1 MMDVRVSATE
11 MGPGFEEQLNR
22 VMRNRDRIIVQSAG
36 ADAVIVM
43 SLAELEE
50 WEDRLDLHDL
60 RIARAESDES
70 GEPNVAA
77 EAFFRQL
84 GL

>member
-1 MMDVRVSATE
+1 MDVRMAATE
-11 MGPGFEEQLNR
+11 MGTGFEEQLNR
-22 VMRNRDRIIVQSAG
+22 VMRNGDRIIVQHAG
-36 ADAVIVM
+36 ADAAIVM

-60 RIARAESDES
+60 RTAQAESDAS
-70 GEPNVAA
+70 GEPNVPA
-77 EAFFRQL
+77 EAFFRNL